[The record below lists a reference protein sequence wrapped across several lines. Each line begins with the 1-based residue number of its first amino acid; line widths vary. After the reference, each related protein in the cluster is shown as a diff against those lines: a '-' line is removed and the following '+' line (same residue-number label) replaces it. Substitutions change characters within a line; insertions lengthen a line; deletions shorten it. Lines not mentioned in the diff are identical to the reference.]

1 MKIFLSVKDDRVQ
14 IDTRTCLFKERIEDM
29 KLTDDRIERYAS
41 RYKGSTCTSMKIM
54 SHVFRNVTQDFFRNL
69 VREKAW
75 APLRCD
81 LCLRVAPLQR
91 AHSVRTRPEIG
102 LEALEWCT
110 HGDCIIR
117 RYLELHRDVPLWC
130 LCTECHRKNPTW
142 DGTF

>member
-1 MKIFLSVKDDRVQ
+1 MKVHLRVQ
-14 IDTRTCLFKERIEDM
+14 DEHVHIETRTSIFKERIDDM
-29 KLTDDRIERYAS
+29 KLTEARIDRYAS
-41 RYKGSTCTSMKIM
+41 RYAGTTCTGMKIM

-69 VREKAW
+69 VSEKAW

-81 LCLRVAPLQR
+81 MCLRLEPLQR

-102 LEALEWCT
+102 REAMSVCT
-110 HGDCIIR
+110 RGDCIIR

-130 LCTECHRKNPTW
+130 LCAECHRGHPVW

>member
-1 MKIFLSVKDDRVQ
+1 MKVFLRVHDDRVH
-14 IDTRTCLFKERIEDM
+14 IETRTHLFRERIEDM
-29 KLTDDRIERYAS
+29 KLTDDRIERYAD
-41 RYKGSTCTSMKIM
+41 RFKGSTCTSMKIM

-69 VREKAW
+69 VRDKAW

-102 LEALEWCT
+102 REALEWCT
-110 HGDCIIR
+110 YGDCIIR

-130 LCTECHRKNPTW
+130 LCTECHRRYPTW